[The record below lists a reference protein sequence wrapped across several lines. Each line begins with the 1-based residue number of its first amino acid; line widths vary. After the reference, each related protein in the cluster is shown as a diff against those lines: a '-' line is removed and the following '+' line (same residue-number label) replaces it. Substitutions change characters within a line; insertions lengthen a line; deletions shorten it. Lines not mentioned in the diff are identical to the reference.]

1 MSTSIVHFITNIRK
15 AIAYAEDVNRISKAK
30 ILNKYISRLEWVL
43 TDFKT
48 TPSFRDKKDLI
59 AALNDEL
66 KSDPLLTDAIM
77 DKVQLLHPHHREVLE
92 DLIDTMIKGEPL
104 EFYQEVESWEV
115 VYMEYLKNAKVE
127 PFKDWVVRN
136 FRPPVRITD
145 SSKSDKIG

>member
-1 MSTSIVHFITNIRK
+1 MSTSIVHFLTNIRK
-15 AIAYAEDVNRISKAK
+15 AIAYAEDVNRKSKAK
-30 ILNKYISRLEWVL
+30 ILNKYITRLEWIL

-48 TPSFRDKKDLI
+48 TPSFRDKQDLI
-59 AALNDEL
+59 TALTDEL

-115 VYMEYLKNAKVE
+115 VYLEYLKKAPMVAFNI
-127 PFKDWVVRN
+127 WVKRH

-145 SSKSDKIG
+145 SSKSDKIA